1 MAGKKTLERSARAT
15 LILFVLTI
23 SACSMFG
30 GNTAPPPNPVG
41 QSSQP
46 PSASSPS
53 SPAPPASSSSAPR
66 PLFFDFPDIPVPQE
80 LNRLDSETFVFQSGP
95 LKAGLLTL
103 RGTRVDLGSLVSFF
117 QMAMP
122 RENWK
127 AKGGFHSKRNVLIFE
142 KPDKTAVINIYE
154 KMLRTYVEIYVAP
167 TGS

>member
-1 MAGKKTLERSARAT
+1 MAGKKSLERLARAT
-15 LILFVLTI
+15 LILFILAI

-41 QSSQP
+41 QSSQS
-46 PSASSPS
+46 PSAS

-80 LNRLDSETFVFQSGP
+80 LSRLDGETFVFQSGS